1 MIFLNTFPIGM
12 EKSGKTFNMYTGKAL
27 EYNTFWHLLRKNKD
41 VKYKVIAAGGN
52 FSFLDVRRT
61 EYLKI
66 AEILDIDEEGPDGKN
81 EAGYKT
87 LYFETYVKDD
97 NENVV
102 QAGGIPMDAWPSA
115 DYNIRVHNMYPLEI
129 LVDWVDTEEGF
140 RDIIILRDD
149 NDEMIY

>member
-1 MIFLNTFPIGM
+1 
-12 EKSGKTFNMYTGKAL
+12 MYTGKTL

-41 VKYKVIAAGGN
+41 VKYKIVAAGGN
-52 FSFLDVRRT
+52 FSFLDPHRI
-61 EYLKI
+61 EYIKI
-66 AEILDIDEEGPDGKN
+66 AEILDIDEEGPNGKN

-87 LYFETYVKDD
+87 LYFETYRQDD
-97 NENVV
+97 NENII

-115 DYNIRVHNMYPLEI
+115 DYNIRVHNMHPLEI
-129 LVDWVDTEEGF
+129 IVDWVDTEEGF

>member
-1 MIFLNTFPIGM
+1 
-12 EKSGKTFNMYTGKAL
+12 MYTGKAL

-41 VKYKVIAAGGN
+41 VKYKIIAAGGN
-52 FSFLDVRRT
+52 FSFLDPRRI
-61 EYLKI
+61 EYIKI
-66 AEILDIDEEGPDGKN
+66 AEILDIDEEGPNGKN

-87 LYFETYVKDD
+87 LYFETYREDD
-97 NENVV
+97 NENIV

-115 DYNIRVHNMYPLEI
+115 DYNIRVHNMHPLEI
-129 LVDWVDTEEGF
+129 IVDWVDTEEGF

>member
-1 MIFLNTFPIGM
+1 
-12 EKSGKTFNMYTGKAL
+12 MYTGKAL
-27 EYNTFWHLLRKNKD
+27 EYNTFWYLLRKNKD

-61 EYLKI
+61 EYIKI
-66 AEILDIDEEGPDGKN
+66 AEILDVDEEGPNGKN

-129 LVDWVDTEEGF
+129 IVDWVDTDDGF
-140 RDIIILRDD
+140 RDIIILRDYK
-149 NDEMIY
+149 DEMTY

>member
-1 MIFLNTFPIGM
+1 MV
-12 EKSGKTFNMYTGKAL
+12 KSGETFNMHTGKAL

-41 VKYKVIAAGGN
+41 VKYKIIAAGGN

-61 EYLKI
+61 EYMKI

-97 NENVV
+97 KGNVV

-129 LVDWVDTEEGF
+129 IVDWVDTEEGF

-149 NDEMIY
+149 NDEMTY

>member
-1 MIFLNTFPIGM
+1 MISLNTFPIGM

-41 VKYKVIAAGGN
+41 VKYKVIAVGGN

-61 EYLKI
+61 EYIKI

-87 LYFETYVKDD
+87 LYFETYVRDN
-97 NENVV
+97 NENIV

-115 DYNIRVHNMYPLEI
+115 EYNIRVHNMHPLEI
-129 LVDWVDTEEGF
+129 IVDWVDTEEGF

-149 NDEMIY
+149 KDEMTY

>member
-1 MIFLNTFPIGM
+1 
-12 EKSGKTFNMYTGKAL
+12 MYTGKAL

-61 EYLKI
+61 EYIKI
-66 AEILDIDEEGPDGKN
+66 AEILDIDEEGPNGKN

-87 LYFETYVKDD
+87 IYFETCEKDNKG
-97 NENVV
+97 NEVY
-102 QAGGIPMDAWPSA
+102 AGGIPMDEWPSA

-129 LVDWVDTEEGF
+129 IVDWVDTEEGF
-140 RDIIILRDD
+140 RDIIILRDYED
-149 NDEMIY
+149 KMIY

>member
-1 MIFLNTFPIGM
+1 MV
-12 EKSGKTFNMYTGKAL
+12 KSGKTFNMYTGKAL

-61 EYLKI
+61 EYIKI
-66 AEILDIDEEGPDGKN
+66 AEILDVDEEGPDGKN

-102 QAGGIPMDAWPSA
+102 QAGGLPMDAWPSA

-129 LVDWVDTEEGF
+129 IVDWVDIEDGF
-140 RDIIILRDD
+140 RDIIILRDY
-149 NDEMIY
+149 NDKMTY